1 MGMRDFPGG
10 PEIRT
15 LPSNIVGAGLIP
27 GQGARIPCGQKTKT
41 WDRNSVVADLIK
53 TLKKGPQQQQKIL
66 KKKKKRMKSDLIH
79 KHEDPLTI
87 DGKRKPEIPAPPSL
101 ATKGQKETSLS
112 PSLEGFKVESSN
124 NF

>member
-1 MGMRDFPGG
+1 
-10 PEIRT
+10 
-15 LPSNIVGAGLIP
+15 
-27 GQGARIPCGQKTKT
+27 
-41 WDRNSVVADLIK
+41 
-53 TLKKGPQQQQKIL
+53 
-66 KKKKKRMKSDLIH
+66 MKSDLIH

>member
-1 MGMRDFPGG
+1 MWPKNQNM
-10 PEIRT
+10 
-15 LPSNIVGAGLIP
+15 
-27 GQGARIPCGQKTKT
+27 GQKQCCSRFNKDFKKRSTTTTK
-41 WDRNSVVADLIK
+41 N
-53 TLKKGPQQQQKIL
+53 L

-101 ATKGQKETSLS
+101 ATKGRKETSLS